1 MADKVVIIL
10 SSGEK
15 GKVLTGIRYATRVQ
29 QEKLLPEVKVILFG
43 PVEKLVLE
51 DEEVQ
56 SALMGLKAFETPV
69 ACKTISDKQGL
80 SEGLAGI
87 GLEVD
92 YVGPIISRY
101 IREDYVPLV
110 F

>member
-1 MADKVVIIL
+1 MANQVLIIL

-15 GKVLTGIRYATRVQ
+15 GKALTGIRYATRA
-29 QEKLLPEVKVILFG
+29 QEEKWLSEVKVILFG
-43 PVEKLVLE
+43 PVEKLIVE

-56 SALMGLKAFETPV
+56 TALMGLQAFETPV
-69 ACKTISDKQGL
+69 ACKAISDKQGI
-80 SEGLAGI
+80 SERLAGI

-92 YVGPIISRY
+92 YVGPLISRY
-101 IREDYVPLV
+101 IREGYVPLV

>member
-15 GKVLTGIRYATRVQ
+15 GKALTGIRYATRA
-29 QEKLLPEVKVILFG
+29 QEEQWLAEVKVILFG

-51 DEEVQ
+51 DEEVRT
-56 SALMGLKAFETPV
+56 ALMGLQAFEPPV
-69 ACKTISDKQGL
+69 ACKTISDKQGISESL
-80 SEGLAGI
+80 SGFGLQV
-87 GLEVD
+87 E
-92 YVGPIISRY
+92 YVGPLISRY
-101 IREDYVPLV
+101 IKEGYVPLV